1 MLCFAVVVTKALAAA
16 WARNT
21 PVELNASPSTIHQR
35 LLSNVSKDP
44 HSPSTPATSTRCAG
58 GRAPASLPAIGVT
71 TRARRNT
78 A

>member
-21 PVELNASPSTIHQR
+21 PVELNARPNTIHHR
-35 LLSNVSKDP
+35 LPSSVSNDP
-44 HSPSTPATSTRCAG
+44 SRPSMPDASTRCAG
-58 GRAPASLPAIGVT
+58 GLAPASLPAIGVT